1 MKSVKESDTYEE
13 EEEAKEEHEEQEEEK
28 LKKKD
33 EEEIDHEGIIRRTV
47 DRKKT
52 QQEKDPKSYP
62 YSSVKNPNMGR
73 VPSDAILYSKDPPK
87 IDYYDMFYFETIMR
101 EIVQEILEPQRKASL
116 EDKEKAAQLRLDYN
130 ILIERVHEL
139 ECYALIQE
147 WKLKPSKQ
155 IYALLLK
162 ILAGE

>member
-52 QQEKDPKSYP
+52 
-62 YSSVKNPNMGR
+62 
-73 VPSDAILYSKDPPK
+73 
-87 IDYYDMFYFETIMR
+87 
-101 EIVQEILEPQRKASL
+101 
-116 EDKEKAAQLRLDYN
+116 
-130 ILIERVHEL
+130 
-139 ECYALIQE
+139 
-147 WKLKPSKQ
+147 
-155 IYALLLK
+155 
-162 ILAGE
+162 